1 MTYKLWYLSISMKEI
16 YKCNHIVSIALF
28 FEVKMKI
35 LLPFLILLS
44 VTGCL
49 STTLTEQ
56 GKKVQLL
63 MKEEAPKEYQLIDDI
78 ATTGLGES
86 DIIGVK
92 NNLRNKTAALGGDL
106 VVIDTIEMHS
116 GDAGTYYTG
125 NGRAYKL
132 KKK

>member
-1 MTYKLWYLSISMKEI
+1 MK
-16 YKCNHIVSIALF
+16 N
-28 FEVKMKI
+28 
-35 LLPFLILLS
+35 LLPILILLT
-44 VTGCL
+44 VVGCF

-63 MKEEAPKEYQLIDDI
+63 MKEEAPKEYQLINDI

-92 NNLRNKTAALGGDL
+92 NNLRNKTAELGGNL
-106 VVIDTIEMHS
+106 VVVDTIEMHS
-116 GDAGTYYTG
+116 GEATYYTG